1 MKLKVR
7 ASQMGRLMTLP
18 RSKKAR
24 ENNELSETAKSYV
37 KEVAYSD
44 FFGIKKEFSSK
55 ELEKGI
61 ICEQDSIDLLNLVE
75 FAEYNKAEEFGD
87 NGWLTGHPDILTEN
101 SVIDI
106 KTAWSFETFPFLQ
119 KDMDAVVKKSKYEW
133 QLRAYMMLF
142 EKEESK
148 IVYCLVD
155 TPDELLSDFDNEDIH
170 KVNHI
175 EPNKRISC
183 SQIFKRDKGI
193 EMQMKSVYDSANE
206 YYQEVMNELKNK

>member
-1 MKLKVR
+1 
-7 ASQMGRLMTLP
+7 MGRLMTLP

-75 FAEYNKAEEFGD
+75 FAEYNKSEEFGD
-87 NGWLTGHPDILTEN
+87 NGWLTGHPDIITDN

-106 KTAWSFETFPFLQ
+106 KTAWSFDTFPILQ
-119 KDMDAVVKKSKYEW
+119 NDMDAVVKKSKYEW
-133 QLRAYMMLF
+133 QVRAYMMLF
-142 EKEESK
+142 EKENAK
-148 IVYCLVD
+148 VVYCLVD
-155 TPDELLSDFDNEDIH
+155 TPDDLLSDWDNEAIH
-170 KVNHI
+170 KVSHI
-175 EPNKRISC
+175 EPNKRVSY
-183 SQIFKRDKGI
+183 SETFKRDI
-193 EMQMKSVYDSANE
+193 EIEKQMKSVYDSANE